1 MDREEGADGKAASHP
16 PALERQTTDLQM
28 LTISEGGMPYDRSFS
43 VESSNGNVATLK
55 GNVATLNGGVAIDG
69 ENDVSAEDTPATPNM
84 ASTTSS
90 TA

>member
-1 MDREEGADGKAASHP
+1 MDREEGADGQAASHP

-28 LTISEGGMPYDRSFS
+28 LTISEGGKLYDRSFS
-43 VESSNGNVATLK
+43 VESAN
-55 GNVATLNGGVAIDG
+55 GNVATLNGGVAIGG
-69 ENDVSAEDTPATPNM
+69 ENDASAEDTPATPNM